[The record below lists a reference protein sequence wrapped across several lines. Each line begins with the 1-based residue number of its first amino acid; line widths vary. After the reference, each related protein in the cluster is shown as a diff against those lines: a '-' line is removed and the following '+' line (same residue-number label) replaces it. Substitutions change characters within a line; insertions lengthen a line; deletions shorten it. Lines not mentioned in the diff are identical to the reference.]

1 MYFLMENKEVPRRKI
16 TRIVLKKT
24 NKQEKEVEWMG
35 GGAIT

>member
-1 MYFLMENKEVPRRKI
+1 MYFLMENKVPRRKI
-16 TRIVLKKT
+16 TCIVLKKP

>member
-1 MYFLMENKEVPRRKI
+1 MENKEDQRRKI
-16 TRIVLKKT
+16 IVFKQT

>member
-1 MYFLMENKEVPRRKI
+1 MYFLMENEVPRRKI

-24 NKQEKEVEWMG
+24 NKQEKEVDWMG